1 MNTSTAATA
10 AAASTTSRSETVSAA
25 WSAEDESFFR
35 VVRDLFAPAYLRGA
49 SALLASYDLDPDPA

>member
-10 AAASTTSRSETVSAA
+10 AATTTRRSETGSAA

-35 VVRDLFAPAYLRGA
+35 VVQDLFAPSCLRGA
-49 SALLASYDLDPDPA
+49 SALLASYDPEPA